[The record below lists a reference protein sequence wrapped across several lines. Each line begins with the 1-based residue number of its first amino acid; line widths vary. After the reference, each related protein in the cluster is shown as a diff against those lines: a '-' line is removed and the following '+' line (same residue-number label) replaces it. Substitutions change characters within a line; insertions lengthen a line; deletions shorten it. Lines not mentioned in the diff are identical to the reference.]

1 MKRKSPYHVERGL
14 LNQGAA
20 YLSRRPG
27 SDDWQI
33 DRYEFGHSSNGLV
46 FHYYESFLSQYRE
59 MAFKSADL
67 AVEFLEEQIA
77 LGRVAG

>member
-1 MKRKSPYHVERGL
+1 MKNKSPYHVERGL
-14 LNQGAA
+14 FNQGAA

-27 SDDWQI
+27 SGDWQI

-46 FHYYESFLSQYRE
+46 LGYYESFLPQYRK
-59 MAFKSADL
+59 MVFKSADL
-67 AVEFLEEQIA
+67 AVEFLEEQIV